1 MGNYVSTHWGTYKFS
16 VDEDK
21 KIKLDNW
28 ELDSSPTEFGLGLAD
43 AANDELRIKQPHVR
57 KGWLENNCKSDGN
70 RGRDSYI
77 PVSWDEAFELASKE
91 LLETKNTFGNSSI
104 YAGSYG
110 WASAGRFHH
119 AKSQVN
125 RFFNLFGGFSSSF
138 QSYSYAAAQTLLP
151 HIIGLDLYSTLDEHT
166 SWGALSKECELILM
180 FGGMPLKN
188 SKVSAGGVGKHITEK
203 GISKCFENGV
213 EFINIS
219 PLIDDAP
226 EFLNAK
232 QVSIRPNT
240 DTALMLALANILI
253 KNDSYDKE
261 FIEKYTVGFESFS
274 AYVLGK
280 KNNQEC
286 TPSWASEITKIPVNL
301 IKELADKIISKK
313 TMISLSWS
321 LQRASRGEQP
331 LWMGITLAAMLGQ
344 IGTAGGGFG
353 FGYSSVNSTGD
364 SYDKIPWQS
373 LPQGQNKIKDFIP
386 VARVT
391 DMLEKP
397 GQEFIYDGK
406 KLTYPDIK
414 LIYWAGG
421 NPFHHHQDLNRLVK
435 AWQKPKTIIVN
446 EIWWNPQALHAD
458 IVFPANTALERND
471 LMLNPRDPTIVAN
484 KSAMESFENSK
495 TDFEI
500 FSGLANKLGFL
511 EKFTGNKS
519 EMDWIKFIWDRSSKA
534 YKKTYI
540 NNDLSMPSFEE
551 FWEKGYFEVPAPRT
565 EKIMFDKFRKDPAH
579 FPLQTPS
586 GKIEISSETIA
597 NFQLSDCYSHPYWF
611 EPYEWLGNADE
622 YPLHLISNQPTHR
635 LHGQLDNAD
644 ESQKS
649 KINGK
654 EPVMI
659 NSKDAFD
666 RDIKKGDIVM
676 LYNARGRVLAG
687 AKISDNVMP
696 GVIVLSTGAWFDPD
710 YDLNIEK
717 HGNPNVLTKDIG
729 TSSLGQGPTCHTTLV
744 ELKRAEKKDILDV
757 SIFENPKI
765 HNRET

>member
-77 PVSWDEAFELASKE
+77 PVSWDEAFKLASKE
-91 LLETKNTFGNSSI
+91 LLETKKTFGNSSI

-203 GISKCFENGV
+203 GISECFENGV

-226 EFLNAK
+226 KFLNAK

-274 AYVLGK
+274 EYVLGK

-286 TPSWASEITKIPVNL
+286 TPSWASEITKIPVDL

-397 GQEFIYDGK
+397 GQEFIYDGQ

-484 KSAMESFENSK
+484 KSAMKSFENSK

-579 FPLQTPS
+579 FPLKTPS

-597 NFQLSDCYSHPYWF
+597 NFQLPDCYSHPYWF
-611 EPYEWLGNADE
+611 EPYEWLGNVNE

-696 GVIVLSTGAWFDPD
+696 GVIVLSTGAWFDPN

-744 ELKRAEKKDILDV
+744 ELKRAKKEDILDV

>member
-91 LLETKNTFGNSSI
+91 LLETKKTFGNSSI

-226 EFLNAK
+226 KFLNAK

-274 AYVLGK
+274 SYVLGK

-286 TPSWASEITKIPVNL
+286 TPSWASEITKIPVDL

-397 GQEFIYDGK
+397 GQEFIYDGQ

-597 NFQLSDCYSHPYWF
+597 NFQLPDCYSHPYWF
-611 EPYEWLGNADE
+611 EPYEWLGNVNE

-765 HNRET
+765 LNKET

>member
-91 LLETKNTFGNSSI
+91 LLETKKTFGNSSI

-286 TPSWASEITKIPVNL
+286 TPSWASEITKIPVDL

-364 SYDKIPWQS
+364 SYEKIPWQS

-397 GQEFIYDGK
+397 GQEFIYDGQ

-484 KSAMESFENSK
+484 KSAMKSFENSK

-597 NFQLSDCYSHPYWF
+597 NFQLPDCYSHPYWF
-611 EPYEWLGNADE
+611 EPYEWLGNVNE

-635 LHGQLDNAD
+635 LHGQLDNAY

>member
-1 MGNYVSTHWGTYKFS
+1 MSNYVSTHWGTYKFS
-16 VDEDK
+16 VDENN

-28 ELDSSPTEFGLGLAD
+28 ELDSSPTEFGLGLVD
-43 AANDELRIKQPHVR
+43 AANDKLRIKQPYVR
-57 KGWLENNCKSDGN
+57 KGWLDNNCKSDGN
-70 RGRDSYI
+70 RGRDDFI
-77 PVSWDEAFELASKE
+77 PISWDKAFELASKE
-91 LLETKNTFGNSSI
+91 LLETKKAFGNSAI
-104 YAGSYG
+104 FAGSYG

-166 SWGALSKECELILM
+166 SWEALSKECELILM

-188 SKVSAGGVGKHITEK
+188 SKVSAGGVGKHVTKQGMI
-203 GISKCFENGV
+203 KCIENGV

-219 PLIDDAP
+219 PLQDDAP
-226 EFLNAK
+226 SFLNAK
-232 QVSIRPNT
+232 QVPIRPNT

-253 KNDSYDKE
+253 KNNAYDKS
-261 FIEKYTVGFESFS
+261 FIKKYTVGFESFS
-274 AYVLGK
+274 DYVLGK
-280 KNNQEC
+280 KNNQDCSPE
-286 TPSWASEITKIPVNL
+286 WASKITNIPVKS
-301 IKELADKIISKK
+301 IKKLAEKIISKK
-313 TMISLSWS
+313 TLISISWS

-344 IGTAGGGFG
+344 IGTAAGGFG

-373 LPQGQNKIKDFIP
+373 LPQGVNPIKDFIP

-397 GQEFIYDGK
+397 GDEFLYDGK

-435 AWQKPKTIIVN
+435 AWQKPNTIIVN

-458 IVFPANTALERND
+458 IIFPANTALERND

-484 KSAMESFENSK
+484 KSAMKSFENSK

-500 FSGLANKLGFL
+500 FSGLAKKLGFL
-511 EKFTGNKS
+511 ESFTDNKS
-519 EMDWIKFIWDRSSKA
+519 EMDWIKFIWDKSSKA
-534 YKKTYI
+534 YKKTYKES
-540 NNDLSMPSFEE
+540 DLSLPSFEE
-551 FWEKGYFEVPAPRT
+551 FWEKGYFEVPAPRI
-565 EKIMFDKFRKDPAH
+565 EKIMFDKFRRDPSR

-586 GKIEISSETIA
+586 GKIEISSDTISS
-597 NFQLSDCYSHPYWF
+597 FQLPDCHSHPYWF
-611 EPYEWLGNADE
+611 EPYEWLGNVDE

-635 LHGQLDNAD
+635 LHSQLDNA
-644 ESQKS
+644 EMSQKN
-649 KINGK
+649 KIHGK

-659 NSKDAFD
+659 NSKDASD
-666 RDIKKGDIVM
+666 RDIKNGDIVL
-676 LYNARGRVLAG
+676 LYNARGKVLAG
-687 AKISDNVMP
+687 AKISDNIMQ
-696 GVIVLSTGAWFDPD
+696 GVVVLSTGAWFDPD
-710 YDLNIEK
+710 YDLNIER
-717 HGNPNVLTKDIG
+717 HGNPNVLTKDVG

-744 ELKRAEKKDILDV
+744 ELKKT
-757 SIFENPKI
+757 N
-765 HNRET
+765 

>member
-1 MGNYVSTHWGTYKFS
+1 MSNYVSTHWGTYKFS
-16 VDEDK
+16 VDENN

-28 ELDSSPTEFGLGLAD
+28 ELDSSPTEFGLGLVD
-43 AANDELRIKQPHVR
+43 AANDKLRIKQPYVR
-57 KGWLENNCKSDGN
+57 KGWLDNNCKSDGN
-70 RGRDSYI
+70 RGRDDFI
-77 PVSWDEAFELASKE
+77 PISWDKAFELASKE
-91 LLETKNTFGNSSI
+91 LLDTKKAFGNSAI
-104 YAGSYG
+104 FAGSYG

-166 SWGALSKECELILM
+166 SWEALSKECELILM

-188 SKVSAGGVGKHITEK
+188 SKVSAGGVGKHVTKQGMI
-203 GISKCFENGV
+203 KCIENGV

-219 PLIDDAP
+219 PLQDDAP
-226 EFLNAK
+226 SFLNAK
-232 QVSIRPNT
+232 QVPIRPNT

-253 KNDSYDKE
+253 KNNAYDKS
-261 FIEKYTVGFESFS
+261 FIKKYTVGFESFS
-274 AYVLGK
+274 DYVLGK
-280 KNNQEC
+280 KNNQDCSPE
-286 TPSWASEITKIPVNL
+286 WASKITNIPVKS
-301 IKELADKIISKK
+301 IKKLAEKIISKK
-313 TMISLSWS
+313 TLISISWS

-344 IGTAGGGFG
+344 IGTAAGGFG

-373 LPQGQNKIKDFIP
+373 LPQGVNPIKDFIP

-397 GQEFIYDGK
+397 GDEFLYDGK

-435 AWQKPKTIIVN
+435 AWQKPNTIIVN

-458 IVFPANTALERND
+458 IIFPANTALERND

-484 KSAMESFENSK
+484 KSAMKSFENSK

-500 FSGLANKLGFL
+500 FSGLAKKLGFL
-511 EKFTGNKS
+511 ESFTDNKS
-519 EMDWIKFIWDRSSKA
+519 EMDWIKFIWDKSSQA
-534 YKKTYI
+534 YKKTYKES
-540 NNDLSMPSFEE
+540 DLSLPSFEE
-551 FWEKGYFEVPAPRT
+551 FWEKGYFEVPAPRI
-565 EKIMFDKFRKDPAH
+565 EKIMFDKFRRDPSR

-586 GKIEISSETIA
+586 GKIEISSDTISS
-597 NFQLSDCYSHPYWF
+597 FQLPDCHSHPYWF
-611 EPYEWLGNADE
+611 EPYEWLGNVDE

-635 LHGQLDNAD
+635 LHSQLDNA
-644 ESQKS
+644 EMSQKN
-649 KINGK
+649 KIHGK

-659 NSKDAFD
+659 NSKDASD
-666 RDIKKGDIVM
+666 RDIKNGDIVL
-676 LYNARGRVLAG
+676 LYNARGKVLAG
-687 AKISDNVMP
+687 AKISDNIMP
-696 GVIVLSTGAWFDPD
+696 GVVVLSTGAWFDPD
-710 YDLNIEK
+710 YDLNIER
-717 HGNPNVLTKDIG
+717 HGNPNVLTKDVG

-744 ELKRAEKKDILDV
+744 ELKKT
-757 SIFENPKI
+757 N
-765 HNRET
+765 

>member
-91 LLETKNTFGNSSI
+91 LLETKKTFGNSSI

-261 FIEKYTVGFESFS
+261 FIEKYTVGFKSFS

-286 TPSWASEITKIPVNL
+286 TPSWASEITKIPVDL

-331 LWMGITLAAMLGQ
+331 LWMGITLAAMLGH

-397 GQEFIYDGK
+397 GQEFIYDGQ

-540 NNDLSMPSFEE
+540 NNDLRMPSFEE

-597 NFQLSDCYSHPYWF
+597 NFQLPDCYSHPYWF
-611 EPYEWLGNADE
+611 EPYEWLGNVNE

-696 GVIVLSTGAWFDPD
+696 GVIVLSTGAWFDPN
-710 YDLNIEK
+710 YSLNIEM
-717 HGNPNVLTKDIG
+717 HGNPNVLTNDIG
-729 TSSLGQGPTCHTTLV
+729 TSSLGQGPTSHTTLIEIKKANSEEIAEV
-744 ELKRAEKKDILDV
+744 MIFKR
-757 SIFENPKI
+757 
-765 HNRET
+765 